1 MRWKGRKI
9 KDSFFEGVPLYKI
22 ELDFDLLT
30 NDSYDY
36 EYGTNLC
43 FVNNS
48 LVLSEKFKSYFLDV
62 QLLRE
67 KYFDLLGDV

>member
-1 MRWKGRKI
+1 MKWKGRKI

-62 QLLRE
+62 QLLCE
-67 KYFDLLGDV
+67 KCFDLLGDV